1 MLRGW
6 AGVWWLFG
14 GLGSGEC
21 CSRVGG
27 TAGPDFY
34 IIAGAVALVLGTLLA
49 SDYRGWGTRYTRY
62 LSLSPRRTDVISP
75 AAARRIKHNRFR
87 YGLVAVVGLIL
98 LVSGIFSL

>member
-1 MLRGW
+1 MGGW
-6 AGVWWLFG
+6 GLVSAVHASG
-14 GLGSGEC
+14 GS
-21 CSRVGG
+21 
-27 TAGPDFY
+27 AGPDFY